1 MRMFIKALPLVA
13 FLVACSNP
21 QPGPDKTI
29 AGAVLGAGWGAGAGA
44 VVGNQIGN
52 TGPGAAVGAGFGAL
66 NGIMTG
72 AGYDLT
78 EGSQIR
84 EEEELAS
91 LRVQNAV
98 NSRQLQHLQAR
109 LDRAVTSDIS
119 GGVYQVFFDPD
130 ATNLKA
136 GAVANLEI
144 VADSIKTSPAAYVI
158 NVVGH
163 TDDAGNPEYNERL
176 AEARARTVSAYL
188 GQRGVS
194 MDQIVV
200 KNFGGTRPIATNAT
214 PEGRQLNRRVDLF
227 ISRDRP
233 AAEPSRTEN
242 LD

>member
-1 MRMFIKALPLVA
+1 MRITFKILPLLA
-13 FLVACSNP
+13 ILAACSNP

-44 VVGNQIGN
+44 VVGNQLSN
-52 TGPGAAVGAGFGAL
+52 EGPGAAVGAGFGAI

-72 AGYDLT
+72 AGYDLN
-78 EGSQIR
+78 EGAQIR
-84 EEEELAS
+84 EEEQLAS
-91 LRVQNAV
+91 LKVQNAV
-98 NSRQLQHLQAR
+98 NARQLQQLQAR

-144 VADSIKTSPAAYVI
+144 VADSIKSSPAAYVI

-163 TDDAGNPEYNERL
+163 TDDAGSPEYNERL

-194 MDQIVV
+194 MDQIIL
-200 KNFGGTRPIATNAT
+200 KNFGATRPIATNST
-214 PEGRQLNRRVDLF
+214 PEGRQLNRRVDVF

-233 AAEPSRTEN
+233 AAE
-242 LD
+242 